1 MADAGYVR
9 GSALAEAPPSP
20 SLHPMTHGEL
30 LRDAIAGKEDAWHEL
45 VERFSD
51 FVWSIARGFRLDPAA
66 AADVSQTVWLKLLE
80 KADSIEDPERLP
92 GWLATATKREA
103 MRVVR
108 LRSREPLVDFEWE
121 PPDAVTPTLDAML
134 IEDEEVRGAL
144 LAFGALT
151 ERCQHLLRLLL
162 AEPPLS
168 YEEISDLAEMPVGS
182 IGPTRARCVEQ
193 LVAGM
198 STDRRKTTGGSND

>member
-1 MADAGYVR
+1 MTR
-9 GSALAEAPPSP
+9 GCKVGRRPTDTPR
-20 SLHPMTHGEL
+20 SLGVVTHGEL
-30 LRDAIAGKEDAWHEL
+30 LTAAIDGKEEAWTEL
-45 VERFSD
+45 VDRFGQ

-66 AADVSQTVWLKLLE
+66 TADVSQTVWLKLIENAE
-80 KADSIEDPERLP
+80 KIKDPERLP

-103 MRVVR
+103 LRVTR

-121 PPDAVTPTLDAML
+121 PPDATAASLDSML

-144 LAFGALT
+144 LAYEELSD
-151 ERCQHLLRLLL
+151 RCRHLLRLLL
-162 AEPPLS
+162 TEPPLS

-193 LVAGM
+193 LIARMGA
-198 STDRRKTTGGSND
+198 RPGKTTGGSHD